1 MASRNDRRKRSTGE
15 RGKGARS
22 KPAARSTVPAEVSD
36 RIVRE
41 IGDGVGLVTVA
52 RRLNADE
59 VPTGGT
65 AAAWTPQKVRAVYL
79 RATGASGIKA
89 VREQAPLKRGETS
102 AA

>member
-1 MASRNDRRKRSTGE
+1 MASRSKRGKRGTGE
-15 RGKGARS
+15 RQNGARS
-22 KPAARSTVPAEVSD
+22 SAAKGGVPAEVSE

-41 IGDGVGLVTVA
+41 IGEGVGLVTVA
-52 RRLNADE
+52 RGLNADE

-65 AAAWTPQKVRAVYL
+65 AAAWTPQKVRAVYM

-89 VREQAPLKRGETS
+89 VREQAPLKRAETT

>member
-1 MASRNDRRKRSTGE
+1 MASQSKQQKPPSGKRQSGE
-15 RGKGARS
+15 LRAGRS
-22 KPAARSTVPAEVSD
+22 AVPAEVAE

-52 RRLNADE
+52 RSLNADG

-65 AAAWTPQKVRAVYL
+65 AAAWVRAVYL

-89 VREQAPLKRGETS
+89 VREQAPLKRAETR
-102 AA
+102 AG